1 MIYLMQLNYVMP
13 VLDYICSRARKID
26 QSLSMHFVKKVL
38 EMTKGPYSRKFI
50 EGMGDMISEI
60 VEVVKK
66 TDTEPVVRGW
76 IGKVKTWSFA
86 HLSFSFR
93 LFFINIYVALE

>member
-1 MIYLMQLNYVMP
+1 
-13 VLDYICSRARKID
+13 
-26 QSLSMHFVKKVL
+26 MHFVKKVL

-76 IGKVKTWSFA
+76 IGKSTPGCPRV
-86 HLSFSFR
+86 
-93 LFFINIYVALE
+93 LFLQT